1 MRRRVVAPLC
11 RVMRG
16 ATSAHRR
23 LRRSIVVTA
32 AGLAAWLV
40 WRMWF

>member
-11 RVMRG
+11 RVVRG

-23 LRRSIVVTA
+23 LRRSIVVTV
-32 AGLAAWLV
+32 AGLLAWV
-40 WRMWF
+40 IWRMLY